1 MLRSLAMTVCLVAGV
16 TSAQAAPST
25 EAEFI
30 AGLEGLPDAGFGV
43 AIEAAFR
50 AQNCVFD
57 FTKGEDPFLRSVA
70 VELAKTAG
78 YKGALTQKSVDAVED
93 LGEDA
98 IDAMMED
105 GRVVVDRS
113 AGTASLKACK

>member
-1 MLRSLAMTVCLVAGV
+1 MLRALAMTVCLVAGV

-70 VELAKTAG
+70 VELAKTA
-78 YKGALTQKSVDAVED
+78 T
-93 LGEDA
+93 
-98 IDAMMED
+98 D
-105 GRVVVDRS
+105 GMRSAVVDIGFPREKCS
-113 AGTASLKACK
+113 GHR